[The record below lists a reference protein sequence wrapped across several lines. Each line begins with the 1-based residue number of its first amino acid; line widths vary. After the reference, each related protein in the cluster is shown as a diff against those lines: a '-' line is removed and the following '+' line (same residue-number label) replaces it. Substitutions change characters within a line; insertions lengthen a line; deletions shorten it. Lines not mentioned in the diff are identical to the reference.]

1 MVARNET
8 NVSRIMLWILGLV
21 LAFVLAFV
29 VYEFIGTFV
38 VGLFIY
44 YISKPVYSRLNQD
57 IKSSSLAAFAAL
69 VVVALPILLVIG
81 YTLSIGIQ
89 EFGKLINQY
98 QLETLA
104 QYLGPYAEI
113 SAMSTPIE
121 QVFSGGVIDAIVES
135 VDRIASYM
143 AIIGGV
149 VLHMF
154 LALSIA
160 FYLLTGG
167 PGLSQ
172 WVMKNFADDRGIFE
186 KYATKVDRSFH
197 QVFVG
202 NILSVLI
209 TAAIGVIVYTVI
221 SIWLGDSYT
230 QIPYP
235 AVLGILAGVAS
246 LVPIVGMKIIYIP
259 TTLYLL
265 LQGFLSGGQNSLML
279 PIVFLIA
286 SFVVVDCIPDLI
298 IRPYVSGKNLHV
310 GMIMFSYIFGSL
322 IFGWYGIFLG
332 PMLCI
337 LILHFGEVILPE
349 IMGDGRK
356 GGVESKKKGTSKKK
370 KN

>member
-1 MVARNET
+1 M
-8 NVSRIMLWILGLV
+8 GLV

-57 IKSSSLAAFAAL
+57 IKSSGLAAFAAL

-149 VLHMF
+149 VLH
-154 LALSIA
+154 L
-160 FYLLTGG
+160 
-167 PGLSQ
+167 
-172 WVMKNFADDRGIFE
+172 
-186 KYATKVDRSFH
+186 
-197 QVFVG
+197 
-202 NILSVLI
+202 
-209 TAAIGVIVYTVI
+209 
-221 SIWLGDSYT
+221 
-230 QIPYP
+230 
-235 AVLGILAGVAS
+235 
-246 LVPIVGMKIIYIP
+246 
-259 TTLYLL
+259 
-265 LQGFLSGGQNSLML
+265 
-279 PIVFLIA
+279 
-286 SFVVVDCIPDLI
+286 
-298 IRPYVSGKNLHV
+298 
-310 GMIMFSYIFGSL
+310 SL
-322 IFGWYGIFLG
+322 IHI
-332 PMLCI
+332 
-337 LILHFGEVILPE
+337 
-349 IMGDGRK
+349 
-356 GGVESKKKGTSKKK
+356 
-370 KN
+370 